1 MLSLQDEICYKRRYF
16 NVHLKADIS
25 QLNLPHGTKKLKSG
39 RKERLIV
46 SPEEKKEVYGIDG
59 RIKAQS

>member
-1 MLSLQDEICYKRRYF
+1 
-16 NVHLKADIS
+16 VHLKADIS

-59 RIKAQS
+59 RIKAHS